1 MKTKTKKQI
10 AEAYNHFKPYLEK
23 QEELKELCSYCEDY
37 CGKHHNYEDCKD
49 RICFKMYLSFAYLE
63 WFNSF

>member
-1 MKTKTKKQI
+1 MKIKTKKQI
-10 AEAYNHFKPYLEK
+10 AEAY
-23 QEELKELCSYCEDY
+23 CDDY